1 MRLGIRRGELS
12 ECRKLLLD
20 EQNGLMKARSELRE
34 ERMLQ
39 TRPDVPA
46 WRKDLATKFEISL
59 RAEVKLRKEALLF
72 YRKVHKLQNT

>member
-1 MRLGIRRGELS
+1 MPLPKSGLS
-12 ECRKLLLD
+12 LAEQELLL
-20 EQNGLMKARSELRE
+20 MRARSELRE

-46 WRKDLATKFEISL
+46 WRKDLATNFEISL